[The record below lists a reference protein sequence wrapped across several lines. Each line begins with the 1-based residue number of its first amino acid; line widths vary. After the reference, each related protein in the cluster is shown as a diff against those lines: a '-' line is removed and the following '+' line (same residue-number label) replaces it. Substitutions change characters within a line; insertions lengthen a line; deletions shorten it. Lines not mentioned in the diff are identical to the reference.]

1 MAQQTQNP
9 YLQALKQTIGFVQ
22 EPPFIDEAL
31 DSDYYLKPV
40 LPPKIYP
47 FWRKRLREL
56 FPDNITTKSTYVLL
70 HGCIGGGKSTMAQ
83 IIILYDILKM
93 TCMRSVEE
101 FAGIGALQGIYIKC
115 SNTFKNKSQ
124 DFVDTIVAAV
134 FGGKSPFF
142 QRELERGNKFLHS
155 LKIQAVGSKA
165 KEIVS
170 NDVSTFWLSEINE
183 LPADKALALVSSADS
198 RLTSRFINCENV
210 CTHLIVDSSTKGT
223 NAATEALLRED
234 PKFSSSDSFRI
245 HVNAWNCL
253 EGLKRYFNYG
263 SFEVYS
269 GDAQNNPFVVPKDFT
284 ETDRLRFDRDRF
296 ITCPMELY
304 PEAVRNITLF
314 LQEKCG
320 IASNSSSKFFTDH
333 GALDRAFCLDMESD
347 EVIRVDFFDKF
358 DTVMEKVKEDIAK
371 LPHDRKV
378 YVKIDMGVASDLCGV
393 AVAYSDGLD
402 RTIVD
407 GINTDRLIIEIPLCF
422 GVSRY
427 SGQETPINKIEDF
440 ILQLNQ
446 VRTVAMVLTD
456 QFQCFTGDTK
466 VSLLSG
472 EEEEIERIVSRV
484 QSGEVLYT
492 YSLDLDRNRIAPG
505 RIIDARCTGL
515 KPICKVTLD
524 NGEVVRCTYDHRFM
538 LRDGSYCEAQD
549 LKPDTSLMSQCN
561 GEVNLNS
568 CKVNSVTLTNE
579 IAPVYDLTI
588 ENFHNFA
595 LSAGVFVHNCTELR
609 QIMIQ
614 NGIPAKLQSVDR
626 NDSAYVTAKNY
637 IYSGLVRLP
646 KNDRLKVEAEEV
658 ERVDVN
664 KIDHPFGGCFTG
676 DSKVLVRNKVT
687 SEVTDIRMDELVS
700 SYTDFQVLTFNG
712 STFEYSDIKVA
723 TETKRTDILMKLE
736 FDDIVYFC
744 TPDHKFL
751 TLKGWKEAK
760 DLSLEGELISSRNV
774 KLISK
779 ESVTCSKVPVY
790 DLETVSDNHN
800 FCLSNG
806 VVVHNSKDLLDC
818 CVGLIAHMVEEG
830 PEKVLEPPE
839 SQLADDM
846 VDIYSQ
852 ISEIRQNRNITHMGM
867 SMYSDYLN
875 DI

>member
-1 MAQQTQNP
+1 MKQQAQNP
-9 YLQALKQTIGFVQ
+9 YLQALKQTLKFVQ
-22 EPPFIDEAL
+22 NPPTIEEAIDSE
-31 DSDYYLKPV
+31 YYLKNVIPPV
-40 LPPKIYP
+40 YP
-47 FWRKRLREL
+47 FWRKRLKEL
-56 FPDNITTKSTYVLL
+56 FPDNITSKSSYVILT
-70 HGCIGGGKSTMAQ
+70 GAIGGGKSTFSQ
-83 IIILYDILKM
+83 IVLLYDIIRLTCLK
-93 TCMRSVEE
+93 SVEE
-101 FAGIGALQGIYIKC
+101 VSRIGASQGFFIKISNIY
-115 SNTFKNKSQ
+115 KNKAE
-124 DFVDTIVAAV
+124 DFAQTVISAV
-134 FGGKSPFF
+134 FGGGSPFF
-142 QRELERGNKFLHS
+142 QNELAKGNKFLKK
-155 LKIQAVGSKA
+155 LKINAVGSREKD
-165 KEIVS
+165 IVS
-170 NDVSTFWLSEINE
+170 NDVIGFHLSEINE
-183 LPADKALALVSSADS
+183 LSQEKALSLVSSASS
-198 RLTSRFINCENV
+198 RLTSRFLTLENLFV
-210 CTHLIVDSSTKGT
+210 HLIVDSSTKGT
-223 NAATEALLRED
+223 NAATEALLRND
-234 PKFSSSDSFRI
+234 PKFSSSDCFSVR
-245 HVNAWNCL
+245 VNSWNTT

-284 ETDRLRFDRDRF
+284 EADRLRFDRDRF

-484 QSGEVLYT
+484 QDGEVLYA

-505 RIIDARCTGL
+505 RIIDARCTGF

-538 LRDGSYCEAQD
+538 LRDGSYCEAKD
-549 LKPDTSLMSQCN
+549 LKPGTSFMSFCN
-561 GEVNLNS
+561 GEVNLENYT
-568 CKVNSVTLTNE
+568 VTSVKLTDE

-676 DSKVLVRNKVT
+676 DSKVLVRNRVT
-687 SEVTDIRMDELVS
+687 SEVTDIQMDELVS

-751 TLKGWKEAK
+751 TLEGWKEAK
-760 DLSLEGELISSRNV
+760 DLSLEDELVSSRNV
-774 KLISK
+774 KLLSK
-779 ESVTCSKVPVY
+779 EAVTCSKVPVY